1 MEAVSSRSAIQHH
14 AKVPLAIALRVHPHP
29 RARAKASRFQRDPLP
44 QQLAQQHFGNAAAI
58 RLTHLASL
66 RQTPSYPATEA
77 AFRFQ

>member
-1 MEAVSSRSAIQHH
+1 MKAVAGRSAIQHH

-29 RARAKASRFQRDPLP
+29 RAGAKAARFQRNPLP
-44 QQLAQQHFGNAAAI
+44 QQLAQQHLGDAAAI

-66 RQTPSYPATEA
+66 RQTPSHPATEA